1 MYGPARCV
9 ARDFDELAVSGL
21 ASMYPASSWSSVL
34 RAIMGISVDAI
45 FLARILPLLTL
56 DVPRARARGQ
66 GPSQ

>member
-1 MYGPARCV
+1 MTWTPRARHYSRHLTAMYGPARCV

-45 FLARILPLLTL
+45 FLADRP
-56 DVPRARARGQ
+56 
-66 GPSQ
+66 